1 MVLLLVPA
9 SAQAVAPT
17 CNDMNVGVPHNAAT
31 PIFIDCSGG
40 SGAGSPDVLIASSPS
55 KGTLSP
61 SNGQTSADQW
71 VTYTPS
77 PGQSGT
83 DSFTFRGVSPGSGAG
98 GSDELSASR
107 TVNIRIAAGSPPVC
121 ANLSQSVPQETATN
135 LRLTCASGGDPITA
149 YSITDP
155 PDHGILETTSL
166 NAGLVTYTS
175 SLGYA
180 GPDSFQYTAT
190 STCGAA
196 SCQSPSATFDLQVLD
211 PQQGPEGAAGQDGAD
226 GQDGAGRTCR
236 SAGPAGPAGAAGQ
249 DGSAGAPG
257 APGSIVTQDRL
268 FIASYLDALLV
279 RRGKAVTLRYVSTTG
294 ARVVL
299 EVFKGARRVAAV
311 AGTAR
316 SGKNAIRWNGK
327 VDRKTAPRGTYRLA
341 LKATTGEQVA
351 QDRATVRL
359 R

>member
-83 DSFTFRGVSPGSGAG
+83 DSFTFRGVSPGSGGG

-155 PDHGILETTSL
+155 PDHGILEHDEPERRPRDVHVLARLRRS
-166 NAGLVTYTS
+166 GLLPVQRDEH
-175 SLGYA
+175 LR
-180 GPDSFQYTAT
+180 
-190 STCGAA
+190 CGELPIAIR
-196 SCQSPSATFDLQVLD
+196 DLR
-211 PQQGPEGAAGQDGAD
+211 PPGARPAAG
-226 GQDGAGRTCR
+226 
-236 SAGPAGPAGAAGQ
+236 S
-249 DGSAGAPG
+249 
-257 APGSIVTQDRL
+257 
-268 FIASYLDALLV
+268 
-279 RRGKAVTLRYVSTTG
+279 
-294 ARVVL
+294 
-299 EVFKGARRVAAV
+299 
-311 AGTAR
+311 
-316 SGKNAIRWNGK
+316 
-327 VDRKTAPRGTYRLA
+327 
-341 LKATTGEQVA
+341 
-351 QDRATVRL
+351 
-359 R
+359 